1 MRMMSDA
8 GASSRSNCSVECV
21 RTSSDVK
28 DHPFLKTP
36 KANKL
41 IFENVSTDS
50 PVSELAKDLGE
61 LSTSM

>member
-1 MRMMSDA
+1 MSDIA
-8 GASSRSNCSVECV
+8 GAFTKSDCRADCVQASPSV
-21 RTSSDVK
+21 RDL
-28 DHPFLKTP
+28 PFLKTP

-41 IFENVSTDS
+41 FLENVSTDS